1 MSPTRK
7 TSKRRGLM
15 LLEYTAIFLVLA
27 LVCLSLIVYI
37 GQSTAGGP
45 PPEARERI
53 QTSAIRSSGTFS
65 TAPSPA
71 GMLLDVA

>member
-1 MSPTRK
+1 MSPTHK

-15 LLEYTAIFLVLA
+15 LIEYTAIFLVLA

-45 PPEARERI
+45 PPEAMDRI
-53 QTSAIRSSGTFS
+53 QMSAMPIGHAFPA
-65 TAPSPA
+65 TAA
-71 GMLLDVA
+71 GACRFHAA